1 MIGYVV
7 AALGLLICG
16 ILFQALALD
25 DKARLSADVLAYFF
39 QLISFYT
46 GAVSVVLA
54 IRLLAEER
62 QQHTLVPLNTSPVR
76 DVEIVVGKFLAA
88 FVFMSLIVLA
98 SVYMPF
104 LIKVRGKVSMEQ
116 IVVGYVGLLLMGSA
130 VLAIGMF
137 ASSLTRHQLI
147 AAAVALAIVFFM
159 GNIYPLAK
167 QLDPPLS
174 GVLSDLDLWWVRF
187 RGGFE
192 KGILNLKDVIY
203 YVAVTYFFLLLATK
217 TMETKRWQ

>member
-1 MIGYVV
+1 
-7 AALGLLICG
+7 
-16 ILFQALALD
+16 
-25 DKARLSADVLAYFF
+25 
-39 QLISFYT
+39 
-46 GAVSVVLA
+46 
-54 IRLLAEER
+54 
-62 QQHTLVPLNTSPVR
+62 
-76 DVEIVVGKFLAA
+76 
-88 FVFMSLIVLA
+88 
-98 SVYMPF
+98 
-104 LIKVRGKVSMEQ
+104 
-116 IVVGYVGLLLMGSA
+116 MGSA